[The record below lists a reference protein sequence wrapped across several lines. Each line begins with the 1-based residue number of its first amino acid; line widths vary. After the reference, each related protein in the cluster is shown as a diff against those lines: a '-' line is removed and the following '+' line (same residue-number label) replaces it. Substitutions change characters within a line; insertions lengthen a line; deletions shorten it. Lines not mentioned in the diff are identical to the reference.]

1 MRLDRLEIKGFKSF
15 ADKTIVHVNEGVTA
29 IVGPNGCGKSNVVD
43 AIRWVLGEQR
53 IANLRLDRMAS
64 LIFSGSKTRKASGLA
79 EVTIVFSNTKN
90 ILPLQF
96 NEVAI
101 SRRLYRSGEST
112 YQINGTTC
120 RLKDIHDLLR
130 GSGISNDL
138 YAIIELGM
146 VDDLL
151 QDRNNARRAL
161 IEQAAGVQH
170 FRMRRKEANNK
181 LKGTAQDLERIEDIL
196 LEIESNM
203 KILEQQARRAK
214 KYRKWKASYQEV
226 SAERHQVEWF
236 LIQQSI
242 DAFATER
249 ASKLEASSAALASM
263 AKLKMSI
270 ELENLSL
277 DKASNALKDKQS
289 SANVLQEQVKE
300 IEKNREILKERLTNR
315 QTQWRQAN
323 QSIESDQLE
332 MEQSKR
338 DAHELGR
345 TLEVKTAD
353 AKAQTLIVDT
363 TSEAFKKEES
373 NMLSIKQ
380 EAALAQQRAVE
391 YVNSLSKAEQDLQ
404 LTKVRREDFEK
415 EADLIST
422 NHAERSLREQ
432 ELKTTLDDL
441 ERSIE
446 FNGKLLGKEES
457 KEASLTKQLEDN
469 QTATQ
474 HGELRLSQAS
484 RAFDRSQ
491 NEVQLLKSMVQ
502 NLEGYPESIKYL
514 TKSANWGS
522 DIPLVSDVLEVE
534 KDYRIAVEQALSA
547 YLNHYIV
554 RNEAEAWEAVSI
566 LSKSSKGRAQFIV
579 MDQIKAFKSSTPILD
594 PNLIAATDVVRVDS
608 TYKNVIAW
616 LLDKTYFIRTEDQAD
631 VPALLKKYSKFNLI
645 SQDGKWSAMHS
656 VIQGGSIGL
665 FEGKRTGRKQQ
676 IEKLEKEVKKG
687 KKRIQEL
694 EEHLEELKIQHGKI
708 LLSRLEL
715 DLDEYRSRAQEL
727 AQGKL
732 KGTLELE
739 QIQRVS
745 QADADR
751 KTEISKILS
760 DLAKQ
765 EKELLAHLDSLKTTG
780 SPDEKVTKLQEK
792 VSQAEQRV
800 GQSREAYFA
809 AQQSLLTMQSEC
821 DRIQG
826 ELTLRKK
833 FTEQRQARIDTR
845 KERSTQLQLEV
856 DTIEKDLSTQEDALQ
871 KAVKQ
876 YTEANAGLSEEESAF
891 YAQRDAVLGLE
902 EDLRKAERIRLQLDA
917 ELDSNSLKK
926 EALIGQQDSLA
937 VAYEAKWS
945 EPLKIEVHA
954 THDHTESKDF
964 SQELRQNLIAQEE
977 SLAQRIQKFGDVNPM
992 AVEAYEAMEGRYSF
1006 IIQQRDDML
1015 AAREDLTQTIE
1026 AIEKE
1031 ATMRFNEAFVE
1042 IRQYF
1047 IETFQTLFEPGDKCD
1062 LVLEN
1067 PEDPLESK
1075 ITIKAKPKGKKPVV
1089 IDQLSGGEKTLTAT
1103 ALLFSMYRLKPA
1115 PFCIF
1120 DEVDAP
1126 LDDRNIQKFN
1136 SLIRHY
1142 SKETQ
1147 FILVTHNKQTM
1158 VNVNVMYG
1166 VTMAE
1171 PGVSKVLPVNMN
1183 TRPMPVEA

>member
-1 MRLDRLEIKGFKSF
+1 MRLERLEIKGFKSF
-15 ADKTIVHVNEGVTA
+15 ADKTIIHVNDGVTA

-79 EVTIVFSNTKN
+79 EVTIIFSNTKN

-112 YQINGTTC
+112 YKINGTTC

-151 QDRNNARRAL
+151 QDRNNARRGL

-170 FRMRRKEANNK
+170 FRMRRKEASNK

-203 KILEQQARRAK
+203 KVLEQQARRAK

-226 SAERHQVEWF
+226 STQLHQVEWF

-242 DAFATER
+242 DVFATER
-249 ASKLEASSAALASM
+249 ASKLEASSAALSSM
-263 AKLKMSI
+263 AKLKKSI
-270 ELENLSL
+270 EIEKQSL
-277 DKASNALKDKQS
+277 DKALKDKQS

-300 IEKNREILKERLTNR
+300 IEKNREILKERLVNR
-315 QTQWRQAN
+315 QNQWRQAN

-332 MEQSKR
+332 MEQSEK
-338 DAHELGR
+338 DAQELAK
-345 TLEVKTAD
+345 TLQVKTE
-353 AKAQTLIVDT
+353 DT
-363 TSEAFKKEES
+363 RAHSAVVERTSDTFKKEES
-373 NMLSIKQ
+373 NMLSIKE
-380 EAALAQQRAVE
+380 EAALAQQRAME
-391 YVNSLSKAEQDLQ
+391 YVNSLSKAEQDIQ

-415 EADLIST
+415 EAYLIST
-422 NHAERSLREQ
+422 NHAERSLREK
-432 ELKTTLDDL
+432 ELKTTLDEL
-441 ERSIE
+441 EKSIQS
-446 FNGKLLGKEES
+446 NGKLLAKEGA
-457 KEASLTKQLEDN
+457 KEASLTKQLDDN

-474 HGELRLSQAS
+474 HAELRLSQAS

-491 NEVQLLKSMVQ
+491 NELQLLKSMVQ

-554 RNEAEAWEAVSI
+554 GNESEAWEAVSI

-579 MDQIKAFKSSTPILD
+579 MDQIKAFKSSKPVLD
-594 PNLIAATDVVRVDS
+594 PNLIAAADVVRVDS
-608 TYKNVIAW
+608 MYKNVIEW
-616 LLDKTYFIRTEDQAD
+616 LLDKTYFVRTEDQAD

-645 SQDGKWSAMHS
+645 SQDGKWSSMHS

-687 KKRIQEL
+687 KKLIQEL
-694 EEHLEELKIQHGKI
+694 EDRLEELKIQHGK
-708 LLSRLEL
+708 LLHSRLEL
-715 DLDEYRSRAQEL
+715 NLEDYRDSAQQL
-727 AQGKL
+727 AQDKV
-732 KGTLELE
+732 KVTLELE

-745 QADADR
+745 QADVDR
-751 KTEISKILS
+751 KRSISNSLS
-760 DLAKQ
+760 DLAMQ
-765 EKELLAHLDSLKTTG
+765 EKELLAQYETLKKTI
-780 SPDEKVTKLQEK
+780 SPDEEVTKIQQRL
-792 VSQAEQRV
+792 SQAEQIV
-800 GQSREAYFA
+800 QQSREAYFTT
-809 AQQSLLTMQSEC
+809 QQSLLAMQSEC

-826 ELTLRKK
+826 ELTLRKN
-833 FTEQRQARIDTR
+833 FTEQRQARIDNR

-856 DTIEKDLSTQEDALQ
+856 DVIEKDLSKQEDALQ
-871 KAVKQ
+871 NAVKK

-891 YAQRDAVLGLE
+891 YAQRDAVLALE

-926 EALIGQQDSLA
+926 EALIAQQDSLSK
-937 VAYEAKWS
+937 AYEAKWS
-945 EPLKIEVHA
+945 EPLKINKAGSADDNTKIRE
-954 THDHTESKDF
+954 F
-964 SQELRQNLIAQEE
+964 SEELRQNLLSQEE
-977 SLAQRIQKFGDVNPM
+977 SLARRIQKFGDVNPM
-992 AVEAYEAMEGRYSF
+992 AVEAYEAMEGRYTF
-1006 IIQQRDDML
+1006 ITQQRDDML
-1015 AAREDLTQTIE
+1015 AARDDLAQTIE

-1062 LVLEN
+1062 LILEN

-1089 IDQLSGGEKTLTAT
+1089 VDQLSGGEKTLTAT

-1136 SLIRHY
+1136 ALIRHY

-1171 PGVSKVLPVNMN
+1171 PGVSKVLPVNMEN
-1183 TRPMPVEA
+1183 RPMPAEA

>member
-170 FRMRRKEANNK
+170 FRMRRKEASNK

-196 LEIESNM
+196 LEIQSNM
-203 KILEQQARRAK
+203 KVLEQQARRAK

-226 SAERHQVEWF
+226 STERHQVEWF

-242 DAFATER
+242 DAFVTER
-249 ASKLEASSAALASM
+249 SSKLEASSAALASM
-263 AKLKMSI
+263 AKLKKSI
-270 ELENLSL
+270 ELENQSL

-300 IEKNREILKERLTNR
+300 IEKNREILKERLVNR
-315 QTQWRQAN
+315 QNQWRQAN
-323 QSIESDQLE
+323 QSVESDQLE
-332 MEQSKR
+332 MEQSKK
-338 DAHELGR
+338 DALELAK
-345 TLEVKTAD
+345 TLQVKTEEANV
-353 AKAQTLIVDT
+353 QLT
-363 TSEAFKKEES
+363 TVETKSGIFKKEES
-373 NMLSIKQ
+373 NLFSIKQ
-380 EAALAQQRAVE
+380 EAAQAQQRALE
-391 YVNSLSKAEQDLQ
+391 YVNALSKAEQDLQ

-415 EADLIST
+415 ESELIAT
-422 NHAERSLREQ
+422 NHAERSLREK
-432 ELKTTLDDL
+432 ELTAAL
-441 ERSIE
+441 EALEKSIVS
-446 FNGKLLGKEES
+446 NNKVLAKEEA
-457 KEASLTKQLEDN
+457 KEESLTKQLDDN

-474 HGELRLSQAS
+474 HAELRLSQAN
-484 RAFDRSQ
+484 RVFDRSQ

-566 LSKSSKGRAQFIV
+566 LSKSAKGRAQFIV
-579 MDQIKAFKSSTPILD
+579 MDQIKGFKSSPPVLD

-608 TYKNVIAW
+608 MYNQVISW

-694 EEHLEELKIQHGKI
+694 EDHLDELKVQQGK
-708 LLSRLEL
+708 LTHSRLEL
-715 DLDEYRSRAQEL
+715 SLDEFRDKAQQL
-727 AQGKL
+727 GQDKV
-732 KGTLELE
+732 KVTLELE

-751 KTEISKILS
+751 KSAISSSLS
-760 DLAKQ
+760 DLVKQ
-765 EKELLAHLDSLKTTG
+765 EKELLAMYESLKKSG
-780 SPDEKVTKLQEK
+780 SPDAEVVALQQK
-792 VSQAEQRV
+792 VSEAELLVQ
-800 GQSREAYFA
+800 QSRETYYA
-809 AQQSLLTMQSEC
+809 AQQSLMAAESEC

-826 ELTLRKK
+826 ELTLRKN
-833 FTEQRQARIDTR
+833 FTEQRQARIDAR
-845 KERSTQLQLEV
+845 KEKGIQLQLEV
-856 DTIEKDLSTQEDALQ
+856 DAIEKDLSKQEDALQ
-871 KAVKQ
+871 KAVAQ
-876 YTEANAGLSEEESAF
+876 FTEANAGLSEEESAF
-891 YAQRDAVLGLE
+891 YAQRDAVLALE

-926 EALIGQQDSLA
+926 DALIAQQDSLA
-937 VAYEAKWS
+937 KAYEAKWS
-945 EPLKIEVHA
+945 EPLKIEPEA
-954 THDHTESKDF
+954 SDEDSAAKDV
-964 SQELRQNLIAQEE
+964 SEERCQSLLAQEE

-992 AVEAYEAMEGRYSF
+992 AVEAYEAMEGRYAF
-1006 IIQQRDDML
+1006 ITQQRDDML
-1015 AAREDLTQTIE
+1015 AARDDLTQTIA

-1031 ATMRFNEAFVE
+1031 ATIRFNEAFVQ
-1042 IRQYF
+1042 IREYF

-1171 PGVSKVLPVNMN
+1171 PGVSKVLPVNME
-1183 TRPMPVEA
+1183 TRPMPVEV

>member
-15 ADKTIVHVNEGVTA
+15 ADKTIIHVNDGVTA

-79 EVTIVFSNTKN
+79 EVTIVFTNTKN
-90 ILPLQF
+90 LLPVQF

-151 QDRNNARRAL
+151 QDRNNARRGL

-170 FRMRRKEANNK
+170 FRMRRKEASNK

-196 LEIESNM
+196 LEIQSNM
-203 KILEQQARRAK
+203 KVLEQQARRAK

-226 SAERHQVEWF
+226 SAERHQVEWN
-236 LIQQSI
+236 LIQKSI
-242 DAFATER
+242 DSYVTER
-249 ASKLEASSAALASM
+249 ASKLEASTAALASI
-263 AKLKMSI
+263 AKLKKSI
-270 ELENLSL
+270 EKENQSL
-277 DKASNALKDKQS
+277 DQLSNALKSKQS
-289 SANVLQEQVKE
+289 SANELQEQVKE
-300 IEKNREILKERLTNR
+300 IEKLREILKERLANR
-315 QTQWRQAN
+315 QNQWRQAN

-332 MEQSKR
+332 MEQSQK
-338 DAHELGR
+338 DTEDLSK
-345 TLEVKTAD
+345 TLKVKEGEVKTQED
-353 AKAQTLIVDT
+353 VVKVAKDKLTIAEERRLTV
-363 TSEAFKKEES
+363 KEEAS
-373 NMLSIKQ
+373 Q
-380 EAALAQQRAVE
+380 AQQRVLE
-391 YVNSLSKAEQDLQ
+391 YVNALSKAEQDLQ
-404 LTKVRREDFEK
+404 LSKVRIEDYEK
-415 EADLIST
+415 EANLIST
-422 NHAERSLREQ
+422 NGSERDIREN
-432 ELKTTLDDL
+432 ELKDELKHL
-441 ERSIE
+441 ERSIKS
-446 FNGKLLGKEES
+446 NTDLLEKEEA
-457 KEASLTKQLEDN
+457 KEANLLKQLEDN
-469 QTATQ
+469 QSATKNC
-474 HGELRLSQAS
+474 EERLSQAN
-484 RAFDRSQ
+484 RAFDRAQ
-491 NEVQLLKSMVQ
+491 NEAQLLKSMVQ

-522 DIPLVSDVLEVE
+522 DIPLVSDVLEVK
-534 KDYRIAVEQALSA
+534 KDYRIAVEQALST

-579 MDQIKAFKSSTPILD
+579 MDQIKAFKSSTPLLD
-594 PNLIAATDVVRVDS
+594 PNLIAATDVVRVD
-608 TYKNVIAW
+608 TMYKDVIAW

-631 VPALLKKYSKFNLI
+631 VPALLKKYAKYNLI

-694 EEHLEELKIQHGKI
+694 EDHLEDLKVQHGK
-708 LLSRLEL
+708 LVHSRL
-715 DLDEYRSRAQEL
+715 DLNLANYRNMAQNL
-727 AQGKL
+727 AQDKV
-732 KGTLELE
+732 KVTLELE

-745 QADADR
+745 QADTDR
-751 KTEISKILS
+751 KAFIAKSLKDLS
-760 DLAKQ
+760 KQ
-765 EKELLAHLDSLKTTG
+765 EKELSTRYETLKKTG
-780 SPDEKVTKLQEK
+780 SPDQEVASLQQKLSHADAQ
-792 VSQAEQRV
+792 VQD
-800 GQSREAYFA
+800 SREAHFA
-809 AQQSLLTMQSEC
+809 EQQKLMTVQSEC
-821 DRIQG
+821 DRIRG
-826 ELTLRKK
+826 ELTLRKD
-833 FTEQRQARIDTR
+833 FTHQRQARIDLR
-845 KERSTQLQLEV
+845 KEQSHQLEV
-856 DTIEKDLSTQEDALQ
+856 EVDAIEKDLTAQETALQ
-871 KAVKQ
+871 QAMKE
-876 YTEANAGLSEEESAF
+876 YTKANAGLSEEENAF
-891 YAQRDAVLGLE
+891 YAQRDALLALE
-902 EDLRKAERIRLQLDA
+902 EDLRKSERLRLQLDA
-917 ELDSNSLKK
+917 DLDSNALKK
-926 EALIGQQDSLA
+926 EALVAQQTSLA
-937 VAYEAKWS
+937 QAYEAKWS
-945 EPLKIEVHA
+945 EPLSFD
-954 THDHTESKDF
+954 TTEENEISEDLR
-964 SQELRQNLIAQEE
+964 QELLSREA
-977 SLAQRIQKFGDVNPM
+977 SLAQRLQNFGEVNPM
-992 AVEAYEAMEGRYSF
+992 AVEAYEAMEGRYTF
-1006 IIQQRDDML
+1006 ITQQRDDML
-1015 AAREDLTQTIE
+1015 AARDDLAQTIE

-1031 ATMRFNEAFVE
+1031 ATLRFNEAFVE
-1042 IRQYF
+1042 IRKYF
-1047 IETFQTLFEPGDKCD
+1047 IETFHTLFEPGDQCD
-1062 LVLEN
+1062 LLLEN
-1067 PEDPLESK
+1067 PNDPLESK

-1136 SLIRHY
+1136 ALIRHY
-1142 SKETQ
+1142 SDETQ

-1171 PGVSKVLPVNMN
+1171 PGVSKVLPVNME

>member
-53 IANLRLDRMAS
+53 ISNLRLDRMAS

-96 NEVAI
+96 NEVSI

-151 QDRNNARRAL
+151 QNKNNERRAL

-203 KILEQQARRAK
+203 KVLEQQARRAK

-226 SAERHQVEWF
+226 STERHHVEWF
-236 LIQQSI
+236 LIQQSV
-242 DAFATER
+242 DAFASER
-249 ASKLEASSAALASM
+249 ASKLEASSAAMVSM
-263 AKLKMSI
+263 AKLKKSI
-270 ELENLSL
+270 ELENQSL

-289 SANVLQEQVKE
+289 SANVLQDQVKE
-300 IEKNREILKERLTNR
+300 IEKNREILKERLINR
-315 QTQWRQAN
+315 QNQWHQAN

-332 MEQSKR
+332 MEQSKK
-338 DAHELGR
+338 DAQELAK
-345 TLEVKTAD
+345 TLEVKKAD
-353 AKAQTLIVDT
+353 VKAENLIVDKN
-363 TSEAFKKEES
+363 SVSLKKEES
-373 NMLSIKQ
+373 NMLFIKQ
-380 EAALAQQRAVE
+380 EAALAQQRTME

-404 LTKVRREDFEK
+404 LTKVRLEDFEK

-422 NHAERSLREQ
+422 NQADRLLREK
-432 ELKTTLDDL
+432 ELKTTLDEL
-441 ERSIE
+441 KTSIQS
-446 FNGKLLGKEES
+446 NKKLLVKEES
-457 KEASLTKQLEDN
+457 KEASLTKKLEGN
-469 QTATQ
+469 QTATEQ
-474 HGELRLSQAS
+474 GELRLSQAS
-484 RAFDRSQ
+484 RAFDRLQ

-522 DIPLVSDVLEVE
+522 NIPLVSDVLEVK

-554 RNEAEAWEAVSI
+554 RNESEAWEAVSI
-566 LSKSSKGRAQFIV
+566 LSESAKGRAQFIV
-579 MDQIKAFKSSTPILD
+579 MDQIKAVKSSKPLLD
-594 PNLIAATDVVRVDS
+594 SNLIAATDVVRVDS
-608 TYKNVIAW
+608 IYENVIAW
-616 LLDKTYFIRTEDQAD
+616 LLNKTYFIRTEDQAD

-665 FEGKRTGRKQQ
+665 FEGKRTGRRQQ
-676 IEKLEKEVKKG
+676 IEKLEKEVKKE

-694 EEHLEELKIQHGKI
+694 EDHLAELKTQQGK
-708 LLSRLEL
+708 LLYSRLEL
-715 DLDEYRSRAQEL
+715 NLGDYRSRAQML
-727 AQGKL
+727 DQDKV
-732 KGTLELE
+732 KVTLELE

-751 KTEISKILS
+751 KTEISESLK
-760 DLAKQ
+760 DLARQ
-765 EKELLAHLDSLKTTG
+765 EKELLAHYEKLKKTG
-780 SPDEKVTKLQEK
+780 SPDKEVTKLREK

-800 GQSREAYFA
+800 DQSREAFFA
-809 AQQSLLTMQSEC
+809 AQQSLLAIQSEC
-821 DRIQG
+821 NRIQG
-826 ELTLRKK
+826 ELTLRKN
-833 FTEQRQARIDTR
+833 FTEQRQARIDAR
-845 KERSTQLQLEV
+845 KERCKQLQAEV
-856 DTIEKDLSTQEDALQ
+856 DTIQKDISTLEDALQ
-871 KAVKQ
+871 KAVHQ
-876 YTEANAGLSEEESAF
+876 YTEANAGLSEEESTF
-891 YAQRDAVLGLE
+891 YAQRDAVFALE

-917 ELDSNSLKK
+917 ELDSNALKK
-926 EALIGQQDSLA
+926 EALIAQQDSLSK
-937 VAYEAKWS
+937 AYEAKWS
-945 EPLKIEVHA
+945 EPLKIEA
-954 THDHTESKDF
+954 NAARGDTEVMDF
-964 SQELRQNLIAQEE
+964 SEELRQTLLAQEE

-1006 IIQQRDDML
+1006 ITQQRDDML
-1015 AAREDLTQTIE
+1015 DARDDLTQTIE

-1031 ATMRFNEAFVE
+1031 ATLRFNEAFVE

-1047 IETFQTLFEPGDKCD
+1047 IETFQLLFEQGDMCD
-1062 LVLEN
+1062 LVLDN

-1089 IDQLSGGEKTLTAT
+1089 IDQLSGGEKTLTAI

-1126 LDDRNIQKFN
+1126 LDDRNILKFN

-1142 SKETQ
+1142 SQETQ

-1171 PGVSKVLPVNMN
+1171 PGVSKVLPVNME
-1183 TRPMPVEA
+1183 TRPLPAEV

>member
-15 ADKTIVHVNEGVTA
+15 ADKTIIHVNDGVTA

-79 EVTIVFSNTKN
+79 EVTIVFTNTKN
-90 ILPLQF
+90 LLPVQF

-151 QDRNNARRAL
+151 QDRNNARRSL

-170 FRMRRKEANNK
+170 FRMRRKEASNK

-196 LEIESNM
+196 LEIQSNM
-203 KILEQQARRAK
+203 KVLEQQARRAK

-226 SAERHQVEWF
+226 SAKRHQVEWN
-236 LIQQSI
+236 LIQKSI
-242 DAFATER
+242 DSYVTER
-249 ASKLEASSAALASM
+249 ASKLEASTAALASI
-263 AKLKMSI
+263 AKLKKSI
-270 ELENLSL
+270 EKENQSL
-277 DKASNALKDKQS
+277 DQLSNALKSKQS
-289 SANVLQEQVKE
+289 SANELQEQVKE
-300 IEKNREILKERLTNR
+300 IEKLREILKERLANR
-315 QTQWRQAN
+315 QNQWRQAN

-332 MEQSKR
+332 MEQSQK
-338 DAHELGR
+338 DTEDLSK
-345 TLEVKTAD
+345 TLKVKEGEVKTQED
-353 AKAQTLIVDT
+353 VVKVAKDKLT
-363 TSEAFKKEES
+363 TDEERRLTVKEEAS
-373 NMLSIKQ
+373 Q
-380 EAALAQQRAVE
+380 AQQRVLE
-391 YVNSLSKAEQDLQ
+391 YVNALSKAEQDLQ
-404 LTKVRREDFEK
+404 LSKVRIEDYEK
-415 EADLIST
+415 EAALIST
-422 NHAERSLREQ
+422 NGSERDIREN
-432 ELKTTLDDL
+432 ELKDELTHL
-441 ERSIE
+441 ERSIKS
-446 FNGKLLGKEES
+446 NTDLLEKEEA
-457 KEASLTKQLEDN
+457 KEANLLKQLEDN
-469 QTATQ
+469 QSATKNC
-474 HGELRLSQAS
+474 EERLSQAN
-484 RAFDRSQ
+484 RAFDRAQ
-491 NEVQLLKSMVQ
+491 NEAQLLKSMVQ

-522 DIPLVSDVLEVE
+522 DIPLVSDVLEVK
-534 KDYRIAVEQALSA
+534 KDYRIAVEQALST

-579 MDQIKAFKSSTPILD
+579 MDQIKAFKSSTPLLD
-594 PNLIAATDVVRVDS
+594 PNLIAATDVVRVD
-608 TYKNVIAW
+608 TMYKDVIAW

-631 VPALLKKYSKFNLI
+631 VPALLKKYAKYNLI

-694 EEHLEELKIQHGKI
+694 EDHLEDLKVQHGK
-708 LLSRLEL
+708 LVHSRL
-715 DLDEYRSRAQEL
+715 DLNLATYRNTAQNL
-727 AQGKL
+727 AQDKV
-732 KGTLELE
+732 KVTLELE
-739 QIQRVS
+739 QIQRIS
-745 QADADR
+745 QADTDR
-751 KTEISKILS
+751 KAFIAKSIKDLS
-760 DLAKQ
+760 KQ
-765 EKELLAHLDSLKTTG
+765 EKELSTRYETLKKTG
-780 SPDEKVTKLQEK
+780 SPDQEVASLQQKLSHADAQ
-792 VSQAEQRV
+792 VQD
-800 GQSREAYFA
+800 SREAHFA
-809 AQQSLLTMQSEC
+809 GQQKLMTVQSEC
-821 DRIQG
+821 DRIRG
-826 ELTLRKK
+826 ELTLRKD
-833 FTEQRQARIDTR
+833 FTHQRQARIDLR
-845 KERSTQLQLEV
+845 KEQSHQLEV
-856 DTIEKDLSTQEDALQ
+856 EVDAIEKDLTAQETALQ
-871 KAVKQ
+871 QAVKE
-876 YTEANAGLSEEESAF
+876 YTKANAGLSEEENAF
-891 YAQRDAVLGLE
+891 YAQRDALLALE
-902 EDLRKAERIRLQLDA
+902 EDLRKSERLRLQLDA
-917 ELDSNSLKK
+917 DLDSNALKK
-926 EALIGQQDSLA
+926 EALVAQQTSLA
-937 VAYEAKWS
+937 QAYEAKWS
-945 EPLKIEVHA
+945 EPLSFD
-954 THDHTESKDF
+954 TTEENEMSEDLR
-964 SQELRQNLIAQEE
+964 QELLSREA
-977 SLAQRIQKFGDVNPM
+977 SLAQRLQNFGEVNPM
-992 AVEAYEAMEGRYSF
+992 AVEAYEAMEGRYTF
-1006 IIQQRDDML
+1006 ITQQRDDML
-1015 AAREDLTQTIE
+1015 AARDDLAQTIE

-1031 ATMRFNEAFVE
+1031 ATLRFNEAFVE
-1042 IRQYF
+1042 IRKYF
-1047 IETFQTLFEPGDKCD
+1047 IETFHTLFEPGDQCD

-1067 PEDPLESK
+1067 PNDPLESK

-1136 SLIRHY
+1136 ALIRHY
-1142 SKETQ
+1142 SNETQ

-1171 PGVSKVLPVNMN
+1171 PGVSKVLPVNME